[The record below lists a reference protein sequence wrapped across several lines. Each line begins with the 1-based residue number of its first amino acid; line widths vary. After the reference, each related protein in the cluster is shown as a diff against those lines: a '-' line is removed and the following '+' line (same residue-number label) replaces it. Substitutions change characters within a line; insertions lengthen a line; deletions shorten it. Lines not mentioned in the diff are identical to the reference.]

1 MKSDSGKSGNDDD
14 DKGQSNTSES
24 SNNSAAADSIV
35 EEVTPKIP
43 GPMDSTVN
51 AAVQVQVTKKAVE
64 VKEKAILGVMERRQA
79 DLKKEAA
86 ALDMIK
92 HEMKQLAMLQQR
104 EITEVMNKLEETDK
118 DLWYLERDF
127 KAAEAEYLKTKG
139 RFEKVK
145 AAKGELVKQMTTLT
159 LNAEKK
165 KEEKLNGIMT
175 KLRQDGVVFP
185 VDALAGLT

>member
-1 MKSDSGKSGNDDD
+1 
-14 DKGQSNTSES
+14 
-24 SNNSAAADSIV
+24 
-35 EEVTPKIP
+35 
-43 GPMDSTVN
+43 
-51 AAVQVQVTKKAVE
+51 
-64 VKEKAILGVMERRQA
+64 
-79 DLKKEAA
+79 
-86 ALDMIK
+86 MIK

-145 AAKGELVKQMTTLT
+145 AAKSELVKQMTTLT

-165 KEEKLNGIMT
+165 KEEKLNGIMV